1 MSEDTGKIIGKL
13 MRDELDE
20 RERQRLL
27 RDKRVEE
34 RMRSQW
40 ETEEMIPDPIREERI
55 WRRIRLAI
63 DGRTTRRVWLY
74 KAVAVAASLLL
85 LVGTGAV
92 VYWASH
98 QEARYM
104 YVMASGIRSIE
115 SVSLPDGTRVRL
127 GANSKLTYPDR
138 FNGERRDVRLEGQAF
153 FDVAKDPDRR
163 FVVHADTVAVAVY
176 GTAFN
181 VAAYA
186 DEPSIETTLLRGS
199 VEVTSGRR
207 KVMLEPGQQARVG
220 RSGAIFDVRQ
230 VPAEEYAAWTRG
242 VFAFQEEPLSSI
254 CRKLSRWYDVEIL
267 PSGFDAD
274 SLVRSAV
281 DVAKE
286 ADVVLF
292 FGGLNKNFRQD
303 CEGDDRESMDLPY
316 GQNELLD
323 KILQVNPNVGVV
335 VISGN
340 AVSMAWLEEVK
351 GLMQSW
357 YLGSEAGT
365 ATARVISGEVSP
377 SGKLPFSIPRKL
389 EDNSA
394 HYFGSKSYPGDGKNV
409 YYCDDILVG
418 YRWHDTRR
426 IDPLFPFGYGLS
438 YTGFEY
444 GKASADK
451 KNYTAADTVKIQVEI
466 ANVGRMDGAETM
478 QVYVSQENPSLPRPV
493 KELKGFQKVFLREG
507 EKKYVTLEIPVRD
520 FAFYDDRQSRWV
532 VEPDRYK
539 LHIAASS
546 RDIKKSVE
554 VVVKP

>member
-1 MSEDTGKIIGKL
+1 MN
-13 MRDELDE
+13 
-20 RERQRLL
+20 RQRPYGRKL
-27 RDKRVEE
+27 
-34 RMRSQW
+34 
-40 ETEEMIPDPIREERI
+40 TEEH
-55 WRRIRLAI
+55 
-63 DGRTTRRVWLY
+63 T
-74 KAVAVAASLLL
+74 AVARKVAEEGIVLLKNEKDFFPIEP
-85 LVGTGAV
+85 GRYKKIAV
-92 VYWASH
+92 IGENAVKKLTEGGGSSELKVRREVSPLEGLIEKYGEETIVYSMG
-98 QEARYM
+98 Y
-104 YVMASGIRSIE
+104 ASGT
-115 SVSLPDGTRVRL
+115 PDYNR
-127 GANSKLTYPDR
+127 
-138 FNGERRDVRLEGQAF
+138 E
-153 FDVAKDPDRR
+153 
-163 FVVHADTVAVAVY
+163 
-176 GTAFN
+176 
-181 VAAYA
+181 
-186 DEPSIETTLLRGS
+186 
-199 VEVTSGRR
+199 
-207 KVMLEPGQQARVG
+207 
-220 RSGAIFDVRQ
+220 
-230 VPAEEYAAWTRG
+230 
-242 VFAFQEEPLSSI
+242 
-254 CRKLSRWYDVEIL
+254 L

-340 AVSMAWLEEVK
+340 AVSMPWLEEVK

-451 KNYTAADTVKIQVEI
+451 KHYTVADTVKIQVEV
-466 ANVGRMDGAETM
+466 ANVGRMDGAETV

-507 EKKYVTLEIPVRD
+507 EKKCVTLEIPVRD